1 MTGLNYF
8 YDACAGVY
16 ELYFNDVLIV
26 ELPYAD
32 DMTEN
37 QAAALSLELWSDYL
51 EGGSYDL

>member
-51 EGGSYDL
+51 EGGLI